1 MIPIIR
7 FGLVLGIALLQAACS
22 SPAINHY
29 SLLPA
34 EARSPVVAGAVAPV
48 GDPLFIDI
56 QPVGVPVLSD
66 RQEIVVRQGERFII
80 LENERWTSPLS
91 DAMREALGILLTR
104 QLGGRNVSGL
114 IPPAG
119 VPVLRVKVMVRQ
131 FEVVSAQRAL
141 IDADWS
147 LSRNDGASAA
157 RLLCRTRHSVA
168 LPAPAQDD
176 ARAPVRAYQM
186 AFDALAGQIAATAGH
201 WMNGARV
208 ACPVQVD

>member
-1 MIPIIR
+1 M
-7 FGLVLGIALLQAACS
+7 
-22 SPAINHY
+22 
-29 SLLPA
+29 
-34 EARSPVVAGAVAPV
+34 
-48 GDPLFIDI
+48 
-56 QPVGVPVLSD
+56 
-66 RQEIVVRQGERFII
+66 
-80 LENERWTSPLS
+80 
-91 DAMREALGILLTR
+91 
-104 QLGGRNVSGL
+104 
-114 IPPAG
+114 
-119 VPVLRVKVMVRQ
+119 LRVKVMVRQ

-201 WMNGARV
+201 WMTGARV